1 VTPSLVLVAPG
12 STTLQIQVTN
22 VGNVTLELP
31 EVARARLV
39 ADADVAPPLFGGGGT
54 SGTPTDEDAVLR
66 LNRSVSLVPGARE
79 DLDVTV
85 DVPNGLDA
93 ERRYVAMLPMSTAT
107 LRVVVAPTT
116 RTSAPKR
123 RTTAAARRSHA

>member
-1 VTPSLVLVAPG
+1 
-12 STTLQIQVTN
+12 
-22 VGNVTLELP
+22 
-31 EVARARLV
+31 
-39 ADADVAPPLFGGGGT
+39 
-54 SGTPTDEDAVLR
+54 VLR

-123 RTTAAARRSHA
+123 RTTGAARRSHA